1 MPRVGNVTLFNHGG
15 PWFFKVVF
23 HGFLLVFMVF
33 QGGFMVFHGFDGFC
47 WFSMVFQGGFMDFM
61 VFGWFPLIFKVVS

>member
-1 MPRVGNVTLFNHGG
+1 MPRVGNVTLFHHGGQLVPRVGNVTLFNHGG

-33 QGGFMVFHGFDGFC
+33 QGSFIIFHGF
-47 WFSMVFQGGFMDFM
+47 
-61 VFGWFPLIFKVVS
+61 